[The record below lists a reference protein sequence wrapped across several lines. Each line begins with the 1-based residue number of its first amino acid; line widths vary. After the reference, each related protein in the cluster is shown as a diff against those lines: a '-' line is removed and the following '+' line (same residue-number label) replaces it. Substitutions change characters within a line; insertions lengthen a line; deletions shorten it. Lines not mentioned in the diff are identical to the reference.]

1 MLATLHATIE
11 SVCPVLGVSST
22 GRIDFAPQATAEQ
35 RAAAQVIVDG
45 WNWERPELNSVALAK
60 AHISQERYSKETAGI
75 SIEGQLVSSERDEI
89 GHWYPRFANAYGFLN
104 DDPFS
109 KAANPTGQ
117 YPYKPKQGNPTILT
131 AMQVVRAYQCLSWYI
146 NMCFAVE
153 KTLCDMLDAG
163 TPIQA
168 VLDAMPAAW
177 PQREFMWSP
186 PE

>member
-1 MLATLHATIE
+1 MLNALHERLSSIASIN
-11 SVCPVLGVSST
+11 GVSSN
-22 GRIDFAPQATAEQ
+22 GDIDFAPQATDEQ
-35 RAAAQVIVDG
+35 RAAAKAIVDS

-60 AHISQERYSKETAGI
+60 AHISNERYAKEISGI

-109 KAANPTGQ
+109 KSANPTGQ
-117 YPYKPKQGNPTILT
+117 YPYKPKQGSPTILT
-131 AMQVVRAYQCLSWYI
+131 AMQVVRAYQCLSWYV

-163 TPIQA
+163 TPIEV